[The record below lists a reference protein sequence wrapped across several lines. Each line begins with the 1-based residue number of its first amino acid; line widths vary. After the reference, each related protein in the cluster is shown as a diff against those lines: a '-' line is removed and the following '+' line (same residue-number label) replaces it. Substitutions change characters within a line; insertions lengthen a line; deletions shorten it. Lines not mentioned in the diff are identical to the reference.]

1 MFSVPSSSRPPL
13 PAWCC
18 PLQLSLLVGA
28 VTQLTSL
35 DGLNQGLLVRHLRLR
50 VHTERNAMSD
60 ELLISIYLNCAS
72 CGRPVRVG
80 EHPADPDRDGA
91 LGWKQMDRH
100 RNATARARI
109 AHGGAR
115 MTG

>member
-1 MFSVPSSSRPPL
+1 MFCGPSSARPPTR
-13 PAWCC
+13 ARCC
-18 PLQLSLLVGA
+18 ALQLPTSGRCGSATHFAGWPEPGPAGA
-28 VTQLTSL
+28 AP
-35 DGLNQGLLVRHLRLR
+35 RLR

-72 CGRPVRVG
+72 CGRPARVG
-80 EHPADPDRDGA
+80 KHPADPDRDGA

-109 AHGGAR
+109 AHSGAR